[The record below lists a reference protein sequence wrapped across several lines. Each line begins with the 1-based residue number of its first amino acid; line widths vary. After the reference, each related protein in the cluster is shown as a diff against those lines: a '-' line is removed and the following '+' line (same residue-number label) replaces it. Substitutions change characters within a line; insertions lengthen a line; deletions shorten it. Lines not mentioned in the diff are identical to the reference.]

1 MATKKTEISFE
12 ENIKELEQI
21 VKTLEGGEISLEE
34 MLALFS
40 EGIERTKACT
50 AQLKDAEQKIT
61 VLMESS
67 DGSMTEETF
76 IEK

>member
-1 MATKKTEISFE
+1 MTTKKAEISFE

-34 MLALFS
+34 MLSLFS

-50 AQLKDAEQKIT
+50 NQLKDAEQKIT
-61 VLMESS
+61 VLMKSS
-67 DGSMTEETF
+67 DGSMTEDAF
-76 IEK
+76 LEK